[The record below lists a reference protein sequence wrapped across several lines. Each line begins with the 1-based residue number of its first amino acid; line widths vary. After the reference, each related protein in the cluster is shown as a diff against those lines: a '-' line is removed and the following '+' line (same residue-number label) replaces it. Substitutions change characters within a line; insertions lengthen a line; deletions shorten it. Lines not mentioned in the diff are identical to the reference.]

1 MAWDALAVKNAEIQ
15 QQENMRKLYCGNMV
29 FSPIA
34 RVCKGAMCP
43 SKLWFI
49 VWSKYI
55 LHPVSYYILL
65 FKKWRQHDWGLFVL
79 MQNPE
84 MFNSDHAWL
93 EKQLL
98 NADRVTLEWQ
108 SPQHSRMTHRR
119 TVGSRWMHQ
128 RHWPETISMGLWCWN
143 PQGSFLNVLADFDP
157 FVRRHKCFQ
166 PSIIIITTIYIYT
179 QYVFIYFKQTDG

>member
-1 MAWDALAVKNAEIQ
+1 
-15 QQENMRKLYCGNMV
+15 MV
-29 FSPIA
+29 FSPIS

-55 LHPVSYYILL
+55 QHPVSYYIYPII
-65 FKKWRQHDWGLFVL
+65 KKNGGNTIEVLFVL

-128 RHWPETISMGLWCWN
+128 RHWAWDDLHGLVVLES
-143 PQGSFLNVLADFDP
+143 PRKFLKCVSWLWPLCSQTQVLST
-157 FVRRHKCFQ
+157 KYNYNNNNN
-166 PSIIIITTIYIYT
+166 IYIYT
-179 QYVFIYFKQTDG
+179 QYVLLNR